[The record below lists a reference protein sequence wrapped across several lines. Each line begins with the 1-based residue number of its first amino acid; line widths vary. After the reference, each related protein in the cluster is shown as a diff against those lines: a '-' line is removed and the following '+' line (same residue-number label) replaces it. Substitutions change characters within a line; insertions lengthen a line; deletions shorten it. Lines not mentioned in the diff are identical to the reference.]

1 VPKQHQRFSVDPA
14 TAEFAA
20 ARGAAKL
27 SRAISAIPAKDP
39 IIDALSSGIR
49 ITF

>member
-1 VPKQHQRFSVDPA
+1 VL
-14 TAEFAA
+14 
-20 ARGAAKL
+20 KL
-27 SRAISAIPAKDP
+27 SRANSAIPAKDP